1 MYVSLTLHNLN
12 YQPELLHCHSSGQAH
27 ANNPTTMKVATC
39 TIKFL
44 VVEYFL
50 DVSFAFGVV
59 PNADFLRSLFTYAIA
74 IRFYDRS
81 I

>member
-1 MYVSLTLHNLN
+1 
-12 YQPELLHCHSSGQAH
+12 
-27 ANNPTTMKVATC
+27 MKVATC

-50 DVSFAFGVV
+50 NVSFAFGVV